1 MQQNIPFSEILTLPM
16 IPLRD
21 AVLFPGMMMPFLV
34 GREQSL
40 KALDV
45 AMGKDRFVFL
55 ATQHSAQ
62 VVNPQLKDIHS
73 VGTIGLIV
81 ESIRYEDGNTKVLIE
96 GLERAR
102 ILESQTSEYFSI
114 TVKVLNRTVQM
125 TGEIEKKMQELTEM
139 LESYSKFFPAF
150 PASTVIPQK
159 VESPGRM
166 ADIVAA
172 YLNLDLEQKQ
182 DLLEMVD
189 PVERLEEVVRLL
201 KVDMSKMKV
210 ERRIETR
217 VRRQMEK
224 AQKEYYLSEKMK
236 AIQKELG
243 RSEESIAQEEVDV
256 YRKKIESM
264 GLTEDAREKAIAE
277 IRRLQVMP
285 PISAEAT
292 VSRNYLDWVLGVPWN
307 KTSRESANLRRS
319 QKILDEDHFGL
330 EKIKERIIEFLA
342 TRKLAKKKTSGSILC
357 FVGPPGVGKTS
368 LASSIARATGR
379 KFVRLSLGGVRDEAE
394 IRGHRRTYIG
404 AFPGQIIQMMKRAGT
419 TNPVFLLDEV
429 DKMSTD
435 FRGDPSAALLEV
447 LDPEQNHT
455 FLDHYIDTAYD
466 LSKVLFIMTAN
477 VADNI
482 PAPLYDRMEILHLP
496 GYTEEEKVQIAS
508 RYLVPKQLEA
518 HGLVGYKIQLNQDL
532 LRHLIRH
539 YTREAGVR
547 SLEREI
553 ASICR
558 KIAKRIAMK
567 DAYTRQLTVK
577 LVRDYLGVERF
588 LDQDREKTDE
598 VGMATGLAWTERG
611 GELLFTEA
619 ILVNGKGRLH
629 LTGKLGK
636 VMQESARAA
645 LSYIRSRTEDLGVSS
660 DFYQHFDFHVH
671 IPEGAIPKD
680 GPSAGITM
688 ATALISALTRNPVK
702 RDVAMT
708 GEITLRGKVLPIGG
722 VKEKLLAAHRA
733 GVSTIILPRK
743 NEKDLSEI
751 PAAVRKD
758 LVVKLVDSMDDV
770 LPIALIRPVGLK
782 RKKPREVVE
791 KQRKQ
796 NKREV
801 ILPQ

>member
-1 MQQNIPFSEILTLPM
+1 MQHNNQIPEIVTLPM

-34 GREQSL
+34 GRESSL
-40 KALDV
+40 KALEA
-45 AMGKDRFVFL
+45 AMKKDRLVFL

-62 VVNPQLKDIHS
+62 VVNPVLQDIHS
-73 VGTIGLIV
+73 VGTIGMIV
-81 ESIRYEDGNTKVLIE
+81 ESIKYEDGNTKVLIE

-102 ILESQTSEYFSI
+102 ILESHTADYFSI
-114 TVKVLNRTVQM
+114 TVKVLRRKVEA
-125 TGEIEKKMQELTEM
+125 GASVEKKMSEIAEL
-139 LESYSKFFPAF
+139 LESYSRFFPAF
-150 PASTVIPQK
+150 PVSTILPQK
-159 VESPGRM
+159 TENPARLSDVVSS
-166 ADIVAA
+166 
-172 YLNLDLEQKQ
+172 YLNLDLQQKQ
-182 DLLEMVD
+182 DLLETID
-189 PVERLEEVVRLL
+189 PVERLDEVLRLL
-201 KVDMSKMKV
+201 KLEMSKMKV
-210 ERRIETR
+210 ERKIENR

-224 AQKEYYLSEKMK
+224 AQKEYYLGEKMK

-243 RSEESIAQEEVDV
+243 RSEEAMAQEELDV
-256 YRKKIESM
+256 YRKKIESLK
-264 GLTEDAREKAIAE
+264 LTDDAREKATTE
-277 IRRLQVMP
+277 VKRLQVMP
-285 PISAEAT
+285 PISAEST
-292 VSRNYLDWVLGVPWN
+292 VSRNYLDWMLGVPWSEM
-307 KTSRESANLRRS
+307 TRENSDLKHA
-319 QKILDEDHFGL
+319 QEILDEDHYGL

-342 TRKLAKKKTSGSILC
+342 IRKLAKGKASGSILC

-368 LASSIARATGR
+368 LASSIARAAGR

-404 AFPGQIIQMMKRAGT
+404 AFPGQIVQMMKRAT
-419 TNPVFLLDEV
+419 TINPVFLLDEV
-429 DKMSTD
+429 DKMSVD

-447 LDPEQNHT
+447 LDPEQNKA
-455 FLDHYIDTAYD
+455 FLDHYLDTPYD
-466 LSKVLFIMTAN
+466 LSKVMFIMTAN

-496 GYTEEEKVQIAS
+496 GYTEEEKIQIAS
-508 RYLVPKQLEA
+508 RYLVSKQLKA
-518 HGLVGYKIQLNQDL
+518 HGLAGYKIKFHED
-532 LRHLIRH
+532 LIRYLIRY

-567 DAYTRQLTVK
+567 DSYARQLNVK
-577 LVRDYLGVERF
+577 AGREYLGIERF
-588 LDQDREKTDE
+588 LDQDREKKDE

-619 ILVNGKGRLH
+619 LLVTGKGRLM

-645 LSYIRSRTEDLGVSS
+645 LSYIRSRTETLGVSN

-688 ATALISALTRNPVK
+688 ATALISALTHNPVK

-751 PAAVRKD
+751 PASIRKD
-758 LVVKLVDSMDDV
+758 LNVKLVDSMDDV
-770 LPIALIRPVGLK
+770 LPIALMHPLALK
-782 RKKPREVVE
+782 RRKPRVVSKPAKAGKKE
-791 KQRKQ
+791 I
-796 NKREV
+796 